1 MALSREDGIQNP
13 TGQGKNM
20 SHYQVIISFGQLGRD
35 IASANIHDG
44 SLCQL
49 PPKKI
54 ETPEKSQKHLSKTQ
68 EVCLVFSYIHIK
80 IIQ

>member
-1 MALSREDGIQNP
+1 
-13 TGQGKNM
+13 M
-20 SHYQVIISFGQLGRD
+20 SHCQVMISTGQLGRD
-35 IASANIHDG
+35 MASANIHDG

-49 PPKKI
+49 PRPPQKI